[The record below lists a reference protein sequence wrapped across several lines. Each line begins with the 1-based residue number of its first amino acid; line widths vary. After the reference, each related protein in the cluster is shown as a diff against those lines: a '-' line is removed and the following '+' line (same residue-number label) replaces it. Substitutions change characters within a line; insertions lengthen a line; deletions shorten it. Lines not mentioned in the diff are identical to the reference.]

1 MSPRTQK
8 QFEAIREEKR
18 SRILDAA
25 LELFGHEGYHN
36 ASISKIA
43 EKANISKGLVY
54 NYFES
59 KEAIVREILNSG
71 IDQILNLLD
80 VNRDGVLDPEEIESF
95 INQMFKHLK
104 ENREFWK
111 LYFNISLQP
120 EIYPLVKEKVD
131 ELAQP
136 LMNQVVGY
144 FSRAGFE
151 NPQGETL
158 IFAAQLDG
166 IGFHYIMDPEKYPV
180 EMVKKMLLQRYVQP
194 FKNT

>member
-1 MSPRTQK
+1 MSPRTPK
-8 QFEAIREEKR
+8 QFEAIREQKR

-25 LELFGHEGYHN
+25 LELFAHVGYHN

-43 EKANISKGLVY
+43 GKANISKGLVY

-71 IDQILNLLD
+71 IDQMLNLLD
-80 VNRDGVLDPEEIESF
+80 VNRDGVLDPDEIESF
-95 INQMFKHLK
+95 IDQMFKHLK
-104 ENREFWK
+104 ENREFWM

-120 EIYPLVKEKVD
+120 EIYPLVKEKID

-136 LMNQVVGY
+136 LMNQAVSY

-166 IGFHYIMDPEKYPV
+166 IGFHYIMDPDEYPV
-180 EMVKKMLLQRYVQP
+180 EMVKKLLLERYVKP
-194 FKNT
+194 FKKE

>member
-95 INQMFKHLK
+95 IDQMFQHLK
-104 ENREFWK
+104 ENREFWM
-111 LYFNISLQP
+111 LYF
-120 EIYPLVKEKVD
+120 
-131 ELAQP
+131 
-136 LMNQVVGY
+136 
-144 FSRAGFE
+144 
-151 NPQGETL
+151 
-158 IFAAQLDG
+158 
-166 IGFHYIMDPEKYPV
+166 
-180 EMVKKMLLQRYVQP
+180 
-194 FKNT
+194 

>member
-18 SRILDAA
+18 ARILDAA
-25 LELFGHEGYHN
+25 LELFAHEGYHN

-43 EKANISKGLVY
+43 QKANISKGLIY

-59 KEAIVREILNSG
+59 KEAIVKEILNSG
-71 IDQILNLLD
+71 IDQMLNLLD

-95 INQMFKHLK
+95 IHNMFKHLK
-104 ENREFWK
+104 ENREFWM

-120 EIYPLVKEKVD
+120 EIYPLVKEKID

-136 LMNQVVGY
+136 LMNQAVGY

-158 IFAAQLDG
+158 IFAAELDG
-166 IGFHYIMDPEKYPV
+166 ISFHYIMDPEKYPV
-180 EMVKKMLLQRYVQP
+180 EMVKKLLLQRYVQP
-194 FKNT
+194 FKIK